1 MYFIYFCKLKKIVEM
16 KRFILSLCIVAAA
29 AILACACEPQ
39 HKCPAYGHYTEVST
53 NVDDNSL
60 AER

>member
-1 MYFIYFCKLKKIVEM
+1 M
-16 KRFILSLCIVAAA
+16 KRFILSLCVVVAIVL
-29 AILACACEPQ
+29 LACACENQ

>member
-29 AILACACEPQ
+29 AILVCACEPQ
-39 HKCPAYGHYTEVST
+39 HKCPAYGHYTEVPT